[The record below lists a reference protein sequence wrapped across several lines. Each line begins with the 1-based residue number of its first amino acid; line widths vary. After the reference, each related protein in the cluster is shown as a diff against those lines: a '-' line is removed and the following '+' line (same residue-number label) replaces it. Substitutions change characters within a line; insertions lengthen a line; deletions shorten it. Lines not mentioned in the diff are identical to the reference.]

1 MILFDS
7 YITELNIA
15 TTTVLDASFQW
26 SLPYEMGGGM
36 LYNPQKKP
44 LKF

>member
-15 TTTVLDASFQW
+15 TTIVSDTSFQLLL
-26 SLPYEMGGGM
+26 SYKMGGGM
-36 LYNPQKKP
+36 LYNSQKTP
-44 LKF
+44 